1 MTLLIYPG
9 NPHSQGAKALA
20 QELGIKRI
28 KHHGSRWK
36 PKAGDTV
43 INWGAVSCPSFA
55 PARVVN
61 KGQDVAVVSDKL
73 KFFKAMAATAIENM
87 MITPPFH
94 VTKEAAAAYLQVN
107 GGKMVCRTILNGSGG
122 AGIVIATEASQLV
135 DAPLYVRYVNKKDE
149 YRVHIFNVPDQH
161 ADPSY
166 GSFFVQ
172 HVIDTQK
179 KARRLDVPNPNWQI
193 RNHANGFIYK
203 RHNVD
208 VPTCVIEVAKKCMS
222 NLALTFGAV
231 DVIYNEK
238 ENRAY
243 VLEVNSAPGLEGQ
256 TVKNYAKA
264 IRELL

>member
-61 KGQDVAVVSDKL
+61 RGQDVAVVSNKL
-73 KFFKAMAATAIENM
+73 MFFHAMAETG
-87 MITPPFH
+87 ITPDYTPIEDMARLDMQARGC
-94 VTKEAAAAYLQVN
+94 KY
-107 GGKMVCRTILNGSGG
+107 VCRTILNGSGG

-135 DAPLYVRYVNKKDE
+135 DAPLYVRYQPKKDE
-149 YRVHIFNVPDQH
+149 YRVHIFKNT
-161 ADPSY
+161 
-166 GSFFVQ
+166 
-172 HVIDTQK
+172 VIDVQK
-179 KARRLDVPNPNWQI
+179 KARRLEVTNPNWQI
-193 RNHANGFIYK
+193 RNHQNGFIYK
-203 RHNVD
+203 RDNISPPQCVLD
-208 VPTCVIEVAKKCMS
+208 VAIQCMA
-222 NLALTFGAV
+222 NLSLDFGAC
-231 DVIYNEK
+231 DVIHNEK
-238 ENRAY
+238 DNRAW
-243 VLEVNSAPGLEGQ
+243 VLEVNSAPGLAGQ